1 MPRLVLAASLLFATA
16 CAAPAEFV
24 HRPKEP
30 VAWPYPEAVP
40 RVELELLYGGSQ
52 DVVRHP
58 GFFGWLAGVFGGD
71 DEVRL
76 VSPAGMCRAGEMLW
90 IADPGA
96 ACVHRLSFESG
107 DLLQFAGS
115 AEHPFVT
122 PIGLADA
129 GDGGVYVT
137 DSGSGYVTRLTAD
150 GKAARCFGGPELTGR
165 PTGIC
170 FDRARQQLVV
180 VDTTGCRL
188 HVFDPDGKWLRTA
201 GTRGTEPGQFNYPTY
216 ADLTRDG
223 GIVVV
228 DSLNFR
234 VQRLSPE
241 LEPVAAFGRVGRGP
255 GDFAN
260 PKGVAVDAA
269 DRIWVV
275 DSMFD
280 NVQVFD
286 PEGRL
291 LLAVGS
297 SGNADGQLYL
307 PTAIHVAADGRV
319 HVADAGNSRIQILLL
334 KDGVQ

>member
-1 MPRLVLAASLLFATA
+1 MPRLVLALSSLIAAA
-16 CAAPAEFV
+16 CAGPAEFV

-30 VAWPYPEAVP
+30 VAWPYADATP
-40 RVELELLYGGSQ
+40 RVELELVYGGSQ

-58 GFFGWLAGVFGGD
+58 GFFAWLANAFGGEN
-71 DEVRL
+71 EVHL
-76 VSPAGMCRAGEMLW
+76 VSPAGMCHIGEMLW

-96 ACVHRLSFESG
+96 ACVHRLSFVSG
-107 DLLQFAGS
+107 EHLQFAGS
-115 AEHPFVT
+115 TEHPFAT
-122 PIGLADA
+122 PIGVANA
-129 GDGGVYVT
+129 GDGGIYVT
-137 DSGSGYVTRLTAD
+137 DSGTGYVTQLTAE
-150 GKAARCFGGPELTGR
+150 GNATRCFGGPELAGR

-170 FDRARQQLVV
+170 FDRARRQLVV

-188 HVFDPDGKWLRTA
+188 HVFDAEGKWIRSV
-201 GTRGTEPGQFNYPTY
+201 GTRGTEPGQFNYPTH
-216 ADLTRDG
+216 ADLMRDG

-234 VQRLSPE
+234 VQRLSPD
-241 LEPVAAFGRVGRGP
+241 LEPVASFGRVGRGP

-286 PEGRL
+286 PDGRL

-307 PTAIHVAADGRV
+307 PTGIHIDADGRI

-334 KDGVQ
+334 KEGVQ